1 MKKMIVIA
9 ILFITIASVVFGIK
23 VFQGK
28 DFKKEKSFEINN
40 IKEIEVDN
48 ENWNLEFK
56 STDANKIVISAQGE
70 QADKEIDPVKIEN
83 DENKIVIK
91 QKQKMNRF
99 FNGFTFRKKNSI
111 SIAIPKKEIDKIV
124 VNNKS
129 GDVKIRDI
137 VVKNIMTKGKSGDEM
152 ITGLSAEKGEF
163 ISQSGELVLKGSSV
177 QELNIK
183 STTGDNYITNVSNS
197 NMNITSTSG
206 EVLLKDMTE
215 GKSLFIETKSLFIET
230 KSGDIGVRYKG
241 VPASLKLMAKS
252 NSADVIVDLKG
263 LKKDKNTD
271 KIKVGTIGDAKNEAK
286 ILSETGVIY
295 ID

>member
-1 MKKMIVIA
+1 MKKIIVIA
-9 ILFITIASVVFGIK
+9 ILFITIASVVFGFK

-28 DFKKEKSFEINN
+28 DFKREKSFEINN

-48 ENWNLEFK
+48 ENWNIEFK

-70 QADKEIDPVKIEN
+70 QVDKKIDPVKIEN

-91 QKQKMNRF
+91 QKQKAAKF

-111 SIAIPKKEIDKIV
+111 YIAIPKKEIDKIV

-137 VVKNIMTKGKSGDEM
+137 VVKNIVTKGKSGDGM
-152 ITGLSAEKGEF
+152 IVGLSAEKGEF
-163 ISQSGELVLKGSSV
+163 ISQSGELVVKGSSV

-197 NMNITSTSG
+197 NMNIISTSG

-215 GKSLFIETKSLFIET
+215 GKSLFIET

-252 NSADVIVDLKG
+252 NLADVIVDLKG
-263 LKKDKNTD
+263 LKKDKNTE

>member
-1 MKKMIVIA
+1 MKKIIVIA
-9 ILFITIASVVFGIK
+9 ILFITIASVVFGFK

-48 ENWNLEFK
+48 ENWDIEFK

-70 QADKEIDPVKIEN
+70 QVDKEIDPVKIEN

-111 SIAIPKKEIDKIV
+111 CIAIPKKEIDKIV

-137 VVKNIMTKGKSGDEM
+137 VVKSIMTKGKSGDGM
-152 ITGLSAEKGEF
+152 IVGLSAEKGEF
-163 ISQSGELVLKGSSV
+163 ISQSGELVVKDSSV

-215 GKSLFIETKSLFIET
+215 GKSLFIETKS
-230 KSGDIGVRYKG
+230 GDIGVRYKG
-241 VPASLKLMAKS
+241 VPTSLQLTAKS
-252 NSADVIVDLKG
+252 NLTDVIVDLKG
-263 LKKDKNTD
+263 LKKDKNTE

>member
-1 MKKMIVIA
+1 MKKIIVIA
-9 ILFITIASVVFGIK
+9 ILFITIASAVFGFK

-70 QADKEIDPVKIEN
+70 QVDKEIDPVKIEN

-111 SIAIPKKEIDKIV
+111 SIAIPKKEINKIV
-124 VNNKS
+124 LNNKS

-152 ITGLSAEKGEF
+152 IVGLSAEKGEF

-215 GKSLFIETKSLFIET
+215 GKSLFIETKS
-230 KSGDIGVRYKG
+230 GDIGVRYKG

-263 LKKDKNTD
+263 LKKDKNTE
-271 KIKVGTIGDAKNEAK
+271 KIKEGTIGDAKNEVK
-286 ILSETGVIY
+286 ILSKTGVIY

>member
-56 STDANKIVISAQGE
+56 NTDANKIVISAQGE

-197 NMNITSTSG
+197 NMNITSISG

-215 GKSLFIETKSLFIET
+215 GKSLFIET

>member
-1 MKKMIVIA
+1 MKKIIVIA
-9 ILFITIASVVFGIK
+9 ILFITIASVVFGFK

-28 DFKKEKSFEINN
+28 DFKREKSFDINN

-48 ENWNLEFK
+48 ENWNIEFK
-56 STDANKIVISAQGE
+56 STDANKIVISAQG
-70 QADKEIDPVKIEN
+70 QQVDKIDPVKIEN

-91 QKQKMNRF
+91 QKQKVTKF

-111 SIAIPKKEIDKIV
+111 CIAIPKKEIDKIV

-129 GDVKIRDI
+129 GDVKIKDI
-137 VVKNIMTKGKSGDEM
+137 VVKSIVTKGKSGDGM
-152 ITGLSAEKGEF
+152 IVGLSAEKGEF
-163 ISQSGELVLKGSSV
+163 ISQSGELAVKDSSV

-197 NMNITSTSG
+197 SMNITSTSG
-206 EVLLKDMTE
+206 EVLLKDIRE
-215 GKSLFIETKSLFIET
+215 GKSLFIET

-241 VPASLKLMAKS
+241 VPTSLKLTAKS
-252 NSADVIVDLKG
+252 NSSDVIVDLKG
-263 LKKDKNTD
+263 LKKDKNTE

>member
-1 MKKMIVIA
+1 MKRIIVIA
-9 ILFITIASVVFGIK
+9 ILFITIASVVFGFK
-23 VFQGK
+23 VFKGK

-48 ENWNLEFK
+48 ENWDIEFR

-70 QADKEIDPVKIEN
+70 QVDKEIDPVKIEN

-91 QKQKMNRF
+91 QKQKAAKF
-99 FNGFTFRKKNSI
+99 FNSFTFRKKNSI
-111 SIAIPKKEIDKIV
+111 CIAIPKKEIDKIV

-129 GDVKIRDI
+129 GDVKIRDL
-137 VVKNIMTKGKSGDEM
+137 VVKSIMTKGKSGDGM
-152 ITGLSAEKGEF
+152 IVGLSAEKGEF
-163 ISQSGELVLKGSSV
+163 ISQSGELVVKDSSV

-183 STTGDNYITNVSNS
+183 STTGDNYITNVSNL
-197 NMNITSTSG
+197 NMNITSKSG

-215 GKSLFIETKSLFIET
+215 GKSLFIETKS
-230 KSGDIGVRYKG
+230 GDIGVRYKG
-241 VPASLKLMAKS
+241 VPTSLQLTAKS
-252 NSADVIVDLKG
+252 NLTDVIVDLKG
-263 LKKDKNTD
+263 LKKDKNTE

>member
-1 MKKMIVIA
+1 MVKKIIVIA
-9 ILFITIASVVFGIK
+9 ILFITIASVVFGFK

-48 ENWNLEFK
+48 ENWDIELK

-70 QADKEIDPVKIEN
+70 QVDKEIDPVKIEN

-91 QKQKMNRF
+91 QKQKAAKF
-99 FNGFTFRKKNSI
+99 FNSFTFRKKNSI
-111 SIAIPKKEIDKIV
+111 CIAIPKKEIDKIV

-129 GDVKIRDI
+129 GDVKIRDL
-137 VVKNIMTKGKSGDEM
+137 VVKSIITKGKSGDGM
-152 ITGLSAEKGEF
+152 IVGLSAEKGEF
-163 ISQSGELVLKGSSV
+163 ISQSGELVVKDSSV

-215 GKSLFIETKSLFIET
+215 GKSLFIETKS
-230 KSGDIGVRYKG
+230 GDIGVRYKG
-241 VPASLKLMAKS
+241 VPTSLQLTAKS
-252 NSADVIVDLKG
+252 NLTDVIVDLKG
-263 LKKDKNTD
+263 LKKDKNTE

>member
-1 MKKMIVIA
+1 MVKKIIVIA
-9 ILFITIASVVFGIK
+9 ILFITIASVVFGFK

-28 DFKKEKSFEINN
+28 DFKREKSFEINN

-48 ENWNLEFK
+48 ENWNIGFK

-70 QADKEIDPVKIEN
+70 QVDKKIDPVKIEN

-91 QKQKMNRF
+91 QKQKMDRF

-111 SIAIPKKEIDKIV
+111 CIAIPKKEIDKIV
-124 VNNKS
+124 VDNKS

-137 VVKNIMTKGKSGDEM
+137 VVKNIVTKGKSGDGM
-152 ITGLSAEKGEF
+152 IVGLSAEKGEF
-163 ISQSGELVLKGSSV
+163 ISQSGELVVKGSSV

-197 NMNITSTSG
+197 NMNIISTSG

-215 GKSLFIETKSLFIET
+215 GKSLFIET

-252 NSADVIVDLKG
+252 NLADVIVDLKG
-263 LKKDKNTD
+263 LKKDKNTE

>member
-1 MKKMIVIA
+1 MVKKIIVIA
-9 ILFITIASVVFGIK
+9 ILVITIASAVFGFK

-28 DFKKEKSFEINN
+28 DFKKEKSFDINN

-48 ENWNLEFK
+48 ENWNIEFK

-70 QADKEIDPVKIEN
+70 QVDKEIDPVKIEN

-91 QKQKMNRF
+91 QKQKVNKF

-111 SIAIPKKEIDKIV
+111 CIAIPKKEIDKIV
-124 VNNKS
+124 VNNNS
-129 GDVKIRDI
+129 GDVKISDI

-215 GKSLFIETKSLFIET
+215 GKSLFIETKS
-230 KSGDIGVRYKG
+230 GDIGVRYKG

>member
-1 MKKMIVIA
+1 MKKIIVIA
-9 ILFITIASVVFGIK
+9 ILFITIASVVFGFK

-28 DFKKEKSFEINN
+28 DFKREKSFEINN

-48 ENWNLEFK
+48 ENWNIEFK

-70 QADKEIDPVKIEN
+70 QVDKKIDPVKIEN

-91 QKQKMNRF
+91 QKQKMDRF

-111 SIAIPKKEIDKIV
+111 CIAIPKKEIDKIV
-124 VNNKS
+124 VDNKS

-137 VVKNIMTKGKSGDEM
+137 VVKNIVTKGKSGDGM
-152 ITGLSAEKGEF
+152 IVGLSAEKGEF
-163 ISQSGELVLKGSSV
+163 ISQSGELVVKGSSV

-197 NMNITSTSG
+197 NMNIISTSG

-215 GKSLFIETKSLFIET
+215 GKSLFIET

-252 NSADVIVDLKG
+252 NLADVIVDLKG
-263 LKKDKNTD
+263 LKKDKNTE

>member
-1 MKKMIVIA
+1 MKKIIVIA
-9 ILFITIASVVFGIK
+9 ILVITIASAVLDFK
-23 VFQGK
+23 VFQVK
-28 DFKKEKSFEINN
+28 DFKQEKSFEINN

-48 ENWNLEFK
+48 ENWNIEFK
-56 STDANKIVISAQGE
+56 STDANKIVISAQG
-70 QADKEIDPVKIEN
+70 QQVAKEIDPVKIEN

-91 QKQKMNRF
+91 QKQKVTKF

-111 SIAIPKKEIDKIV
+111 CIAIPRKAIDKIV

-129 GDVKIRDI
+129 GDVKINDI
-137 VVKNIMTKGKSGDEM
+137 VVKSIVTKGKSGDGM

-163 ISQSGELVLKGSSV
+163 ISESGDLMLKDSSL
-177 QELNIK
+177 QEVNIT
-183 STTGDNYITNVSNS
+183 STTGDNYVKNVKNE
-197 NMNITSTSG
+197 NVNITSTSG

-215 GKSLFIETKSLFIET
+215 GKSLFVET

-241 VPASLKLMAKS
+241 VPISLKLTAKS
-252 NSADVIVDLKG
+252 NSSDVMIDLKG
-263 LKKDKNTD
+263 LKKDKNTE
-271 KIKVGTIGDAKNEAK
+271 KIKAGTIGDAKNGVK

>member
-1 MKKMIVIA
+1 MLKKIIVIA
-9 ILFITIASVVFGIK
+9 ILVITIASAVFGFK

-48 ENWNLEFK
+48 ENWNIEFK
-56 STDANKIVISAQGE
+56 STDANKIVISAQG
-70 QADKEIDPVKIEN
+70 QQVDKEIDPVKIEN

-124 VNNKS
+124 LNNKS
-129 GDVKIRDI
+129 GDVKISDI
-137 VVKNIMTKGKSGDEM
+137 VVKNIVTKGKSGDEM

-163 ISQSGELVLKGSSV
+163 TSESGDLMLKDSSL
-177 QELNIK
+177 QEVNIN
-183 STTGDNYITNVSNS
+183 STTGDNYVKNVSNS

-206 EVLLKDMTE
+206 EVVLKDMKE
-215 GKSLFIETKSLFIET
+215 GKSLFVET

-241 VPASLKLMAKS
+241 VPTSLKLTAQS
-252 NSADVIVDLKG
+252 NSSDVMVNVKG
-263 LKKDKNTD
+263 IKKDKNTERV
-271 KIKVGTIGDAKNEAK
+271 KAGTIGDAKNKVE
-286 ILSETGVIY
+286 ILSKTGVIY